1 MASAFL
7 PFAID
12 HLPFAVYHYIE
23 IPMLRYLVRRL
34 LLTIP
39 VLLGVATL
47 VFALIHLVPGDPAQA
62 MLGEGA
68 APEELVKLRHSLGLD
83 QPLLVQYKSFLSGI
97 ARGDLGTSFR
107 YNTPVTAQ
115 IREKLPNTAKL
126 AVAAMVLAILFA
138 IPLGILAAVFRGTI
152 VDYSAMTV
160 ALVGISM
167 PNFWLGPLLAI
178 LFAVRLGW
186 LPVSG
191 TGSIWHLVLPA
202 VTLGAALSAILAR
215 MTRASLLEEL
225 RELYVLAARA
235 RGVSRTRAVLRHAFR
250 NSLIPIVTII
260 GLQFGAVLTGTIITE
275 TIFAWP
281 GLGRLLIQAINFRD
295 YPLVQGCILFISVTY
310 VAMNLLT
317 DLAYGFLDPRIRF
330 E

>member
-1 MASAFL
+1 M
-7 PFAID
+7 I
-12 HLPFAVYHYIE
+12 
-23 IPMLRYLVRRL
+23 RYLIRRL

-39 VLLGVATL
+39 VIFGVATL

-62 MLGEGA
+62 MLGDA
-68 APEELVKLRHSLGLD
+68 APQAEVLKLRHSLGLD
-83 QPLLVQYKSFLSGI
+83 QPLLTQYRTYLTGLL
-97 ARGDLGTSFR
+97 RGDLGTSFR
-107 YNTPVTAQ
+107 YNGPVTAQ
-115 IREKLPNTAKL
+115 IRDKFPNTATL
-126 AVAAMVLAILFA
+126 AVAAMIFAILFA
-138 IPLGILAAVFRGTI
+138 IPLGILAAVFRGTAI
-152 VDYSAMTV
+152 DHAAMTI
-160 ALVGISM
+160 ALAGISM

-191 TGSIWHLVLPA
+191 TGGLSHLILPA

-215 MTRASLLEEL
+215 MTRASVLEEL

-235 RGVSRTRAVLRHAFR
+235 RGVSGARAVVRHAFR

-281 GLGRLLIQAINFRD
+281 GIGRLLIQAINFRD
-295 YPLVQGCILFISVTY
+295 YPLVQGCILFISITY

-317 DLAYGFLDPRIRF
+317 DLTYGFLDPRIRYD
-330 E
+330 

>member
-1 MASAFL
+1 
-7 PFAID
+7 
-12 HLPFAVYHYIE
+12 
-23 IPMLRYLVRRL
+23 MLRYFFRRL
-34 LLTIP
+34 LLTVP

-62 MLGEGA
+62 MLGDGA
-68 APEELVKLRHSLGLD
+68 SHEDVLRLQHTLGLD
-83 QPLLVQYKSFLSGI
+83 RPLLTQYRSFLVGI
-97 ARGDLGTSFR
+97 AHGDLGTSFR

-115 IREKLPNTAKL
+115 IREKFPNTAVL
-126 AVAAMVLAILFA
+126 ALAAMLVAVVIA
-138 IPLGILAAVFRGTI
+138 IPLGIVAAVYRGTFI
-152 VDYSAMTV
+152 DHAAMTL
-160 ALVGISM
+160 ALLGICM

-191 TGSIWHLVLPA
+191 IGGFSHLVLPA
-202 VTLGAALSAILAR
+202 ITLGAALAAILAR
-215 MTRASLLEEL
+215 MTRASVLEEL

-235 RGVSRTRAVLRHAFR
+235 RGLSGTRAVVRHAFR

-275 TIFAWP
+275 SIFAWP
-281 GLGRLLIQAINFRD
+281 GIGRLLIQAINFRD

-310 VAMNLLT
+310 VAMNLVT
-317 DLAYGFLDPRIRF
+317 DLTYGFLDPRIRF

>member
-1 MASAFL
+1 MA
-7 PFAID
+7 
-12 HLPFAVYHYIE
+12 
-23 IPMLRYLVRRL
+23 RYLVRRL
-34 LLTIP
+34 LLTVP
-39 VLLGVATL
+39 VLLGVASL

-68 APEELVKLRHSLGLD
+68 SQEEVIKLRTSLGLD
-83 QPLLVQYKSFLSGI
+83 RPLATQYAGFLRGLV
-97 ARGDLGTSFR
+97 RGDLGRSFR
-107 YNTPVTAQ
+107 YNTPVTQQ
-115 IREKLPNTAKL
+115 IREKLPNTALL
-126 AVAAMVLAILFA
+126 AVAAMAVAIAFA
-138 IPLGILAAVFRGTI
+138 VPLGIIAAVFKGRAPDH
-152 VDYSAMTV
+152 VAMTL
-160 ALVGISM
+160 ALAGISM

-178 LFAVRLGW
+178 LFAVFLGW

-191 TGSIWHLVLPA
+191 SGTFGHLVLPA

-225 RELYVLAARA
+225 RELYVLAARS
-235 RGVSRTRAVLRHAFR
+235 RGLSGARAVLRHALR
-250 NSLIPIVTII
+250 NSLIPVVTII

-281 GLGRLLIQAINFRD
+281 DLGRLLIQAINYRD

-317 DLAYGFLDPRIRF
+317 DLTYGFLDPRIRYD
-330 E
+330 